1 MVKLVFVLSLLMFS
15 GGVIAENEWEYQV
28 VFLPGPAAGA
38 KVIKQ
43 AHGGYLDTTKT
54 DILNKLAA
62 QGWQLVTVTAH
73 SGEDHAA
80 YLRREK

>member
-38 KVIKQ
+38 KVVKQ